1 MDTKLTIAFLSGLSL
16 FMSVGAFAVSDDLSS
31 DEINW
36 SYVMGDTKPMK
47 TAKETS
53 VKEELP
59 QVTEPEVKD
68 NKITCTAGC
77 PARPAEPVEPLVL
90 TYEDEAIP
98 LAERVGTFIPEDRF
112 DSKPSYS
119 AREAAVKQPVP
130 ANPTINSVP
139 QVETRYVTAPA
150 KTQYPITRQY
160 PISVQY
166 PITVQRNMTVEQP
179 VLMQQPIVV
188 RRPIVM
194 QQDIMVQ
201 RQPTIVQ
208 QQPMVMQQQPSF
220 IQGQPVFVQA
230 PAATPN
236 PIVWNG
242 MNASTM
248 PMGMVT
254 LPQQSIS
261 LPQQTYM
268 PTAYPT
274 VAPQNPIQGQMPVQP
289 MYQTMPPMYL
299 SVPMVQPAPMAL
311 SANPQTQQPV
321 YQN

>member
-1 MDTKLTIAFLSGLSL
+1 MDTKLTITFLSGLSL

-31 DEINW
+31 DELNW

-47 TAKETS
+47 TAKGTS
-53 VKEELP
+53 LEEDLP
-59 QVTEPEVKD
+59 QVTEPDTKD
-68 NKITCTAGC
+68 NKITCTSGC

-98 LAERVGTFIPEDRF
+98 LAERVGAFIPEDRF

-119 AREAAVKQPVP
+119 VQESAVKQSAP
-130 ANPTINSVP
+130 ANSAVNPVP

-194 QQDIMVQ
+194 QQDITVQ

-208 QQPMVMQQQPSF
+208 QQPMVMQQQPSL

-230 PAATPN
+230 PAATLN
-236 PIVWNG
+236 PVVLGG
-242 MNASTM
+242 MNASTL

-254 LPQQSIS
+254 LPQQSIPM
-261 LPQQTYM
+261 PQQTYV
-268 PTAYPT
+268 PAAYSGI
-274 VAPQNPIQGQMPVQP
+274 APQYSIQGQIPMQPV
-289 MYQTMPPMYL
+289 YQAMPPMYL
-299 SVPMVQPAPMAL
+299 SVPMAL
-311 SANPQTQQPV
+311 PANPQTQQPV